1 MGASERGERERER
14 EMEKARAPRMDVG
27 AEDEAAR
34 QPRHASLPGRLR
46 LSLVITTTRSRRMGE
61 EKSLAA

>member
-1 MGASERGERERER
+1 MGASEIERERER
-14 EMEKARAPRMDVG
+14 DGEGAPRMDVG

-46 LSLVITTTRSRRMGE
+46 LSLVITTTRSRRMVE
-61 EKSLAA
+61 EKLWAH